1 MKRESRYDEKEKLIQ
16 SHHLNIKTFPQTP
29 LDCVI
34 QLSAFYIVYMRIW
47 KTPHYT
53 IDNSCLM
60 KMLRFCISQMSFFMD
75 FIIIAANSC
84 CCCMDYTRDTT
95 PSNQE
100 KRTLYKTLTFRTFIS
115 IPTEKNCTHFRQSTL
130 FRQYKINIYFCNDKN
145 HNPYI
150 HKKVKKKFNEIKM
163 KVCNTRKKIKK
174 VII

>member
-1 MKRESRYDEKEKLIQ
+1 MCVACLMNASRGSDKKIYVIMFAESWVKRGTQFDYDKIKKRSTKTTTDEAKMKRESRYDEKEKLIQ

-100 KRTLYKTLTFRTFIS
+100 KRTL
-115 IPTEKNCTHFRQSTL
+115 
-130 FRQYKINIYFCNDKN
+130 
-145 HNPYI
+145 
-150 HKKVKKKFNEIKM
+150 
-163 KVCNTRKKIKK
+163 
-174 VII
+174 

>member
-1 MKRESRYDEKEKLIQ
+1 MIKKKREIRRRQQTRRWRESRYDEKEKLIQ

-34 QLSAFYIVYMRIW
+34 QLSAFYFLHEFGKRH
-47 KTPHYT
+47 TT

-115 IPTEKNCTHFRQSTL
+115 IPT
-130 FRQYKINIYFCNDKN
+130 
-145 HNPYI
+145 
-150 HKKVKKKFNEIKM
+150 KKKTVPIFDNPHFSVSIK
-163 KVCNTRKKIKK
+163 
-174 VII
+174 